1 MSAGAAA
8 PETPGAPPRLTPQ
21 ALSQEHDSWLHFVTR
36 SGEAGER
43 WAAEFRRP
51 EHARV
56 VSTAVAALGLFHRR
70 QFDAGRAL
78 LEEAAAAL
86 AATRGA
92 EASIVLALESIYYPL
107 RAYYDYCV
115 EAYSEAVEN
124 LDRAD
129 RSVAAAIAR
138 ERFLLPIAYR
148 CSEFRL
154 HRARIARNQR
164 RWREMHRHIE
174 LAWEMMEGRYPLC
187 ELADGGGVGVPE
199 LVAFF
204 RSLPALDPAVE
215 EYLRGFLDETLR
227 RDLFERFVNRIYALP
242 GFVILYP

>member
-1 MSAGAAA
+1 MSAGASAPAA
-8 PETPGAPPRLTPQ
+8 PGAPPRLTPQ

-56 VSTAVAALGLFHRR
+56 VSGAVTALGHFHRR
-70 QFDAGRAL
+70 RFDAGLAL

-86 AATRGA
+86 EAARGA
-92 EASIVLALESIYYPL
+92 EPSIVLALESIYYPL

-115 EAYSEAVEN
+115 EAYDEAVEN

-129 RSVAAAIAR
+129 RSVAAAIGR

-164 RWREMHRHIE
+164 RWSEMHRQID
-174 LAWEMMEGRYPLC
+174 LAWRMMEGEHPLC
-187 ELADGGGVGVPE
+187 ELADGTGVGVAE
-199 LVAFF
+199 LAAFF
-204 RSLPALDPAVE
+204 RSFPALDPAVE
-215 EYLRGFLDETLR
+215 EYLRGLLDEGLR